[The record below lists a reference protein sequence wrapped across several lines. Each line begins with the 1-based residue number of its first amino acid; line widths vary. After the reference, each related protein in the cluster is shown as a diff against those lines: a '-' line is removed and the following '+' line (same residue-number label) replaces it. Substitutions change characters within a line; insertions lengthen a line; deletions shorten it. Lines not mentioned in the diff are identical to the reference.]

1 MRMITVLLALLLV
14 CPAVFAADSGALSDE
29 EVSSGLKQALAQ
41 SAGVAADKLGTANG
55 FLDNPKVR
63 IPLPGALQKAEG
75 VMRTLGAGKYA
86 DNLITAMNRAA
97 EMAVAESKPLLLEA
111 VEKMPVE
118 DAAKIVGSANDAAT
132 QYFRNTTSEALA
144 EKFLPIVKNATDQA
158 NLLKKYKEF
167 ANKGVK
173 FGLIADKDANI
184 ENYVTQKTL
193 EGLYLVMAEEERAIR
208 SNPMGQTNQLL
219 RTVFGTLKQNR

>member
-1 MRMITVLLALLLV
+1 MRMITVLIALLLV
-14 CPAVFAADSGALSDE
+14 SPAVFAADSGALSDE

-63 IPLPGALQKAEG
+63 ITLPGALQKAEG
-75 VMRTLGAGKYA
+75 VMRALGAGKYA

-97 EMAVAESKPLLLEA
+97 EMAAAEGKPLLLEA
-111 VEKMPVE
+111 VEKMTVE
-118 DAAKIVGSANDAAT
+118 DAAKIVGSGDDAAT

-219 RTVFGTLKQNR
+219 RTVFGTLKQSR

>member
-1 MRMITVLLALLLV
+1 MLCFSFA
-14 CPAVFAADSGALSDE
+14 PAVFAADSGALSDE

-97 EMAVAESKPLLLEA
+97 EMAVAEGKPLLLEA

-219 RTVFGTLKQNR
+219 RTVFGTLKQSR

>member
-1 MRMITVLLALLLV
+1 MRMITVLIALLLV
-14 CPAVFAADSGALSDE
+14 SPAVFAADSGALSDD

-75 VMRTLGAGKYA
+75 VMRALGAGKYA
-86 DNLITAMNRAA
+86 DNLIAAMNRAA
-97 EMAVAESKPLLLEA
+97 EMAAAEGKPLLLEA

-118 DAAKIVGSANDAAT
+118 DAAKIVGSGDDAAT

-219 RTVFGTLKQNR
+219 RTVFGTLKQSR